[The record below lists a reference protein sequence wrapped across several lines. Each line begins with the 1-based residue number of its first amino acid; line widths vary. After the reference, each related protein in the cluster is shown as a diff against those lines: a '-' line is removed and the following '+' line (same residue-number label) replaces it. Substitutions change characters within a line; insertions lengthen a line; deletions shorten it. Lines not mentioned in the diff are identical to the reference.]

1 MNRFVAD
8 FVPILIAF
16 PMVLPVWMISY
27 FVLNQPFALSVV
39 ISLAGGV
46 LAYWLSSVYFS
57 SRYLKNMN

>member
-1 MNRFVAD
+1 MNRFLAD

-27 FVLNQPFALSVV
+27 FALNQPFALSVV

-46 LAYWLSSVYFS
+46 PRILAKFRIFFLTIPQ
-57 SRYLKNMN
+57 KT